1 MNRIILLGALLTL
14 ALPGLGCDQ
23 CGCGALLGIQPYDRA
38 HSFGL
43 QYRMRY
49 LDGDV
54 PGPTTMLMTKH
65 GGHTATTTDAP
76 ASHYREV
83 YTAIDV
89 RGQYWLGQR
98 WSLFGVVP
106 LVNNYAAVDG
116 VRQADLYAVGDPQV
130 MVRWIAANTRF
141 LVLDSTRTRHRL
153 TLGGGVKLPLG
164 RHDMEQYGQELPHDL
179 QPGTGTWDALASAE
193 YLVRGARWG
202 GSVTVFGRVNGP
214 MSSGYRMGHS
224 ASTLLEAFRFVDI
237 GALRLL
243 PSAGAYMEY
252 AGTDRLDGTAV
263 TGTGDQVLFS
273 HAGARFW
280 WRSLGLSLAWQ
291 HALASNSGELMVPN
305 RERIVAG
312 ITYNLNNNN
321 NN

>member
-1 MNRIILLGALLTL
+1 MNRIILLGTLLML

-54 PGPTTMLMTKH
+54 PAPTTMLMTKH
-65 GGHTATTTDAP
+65 GGHTATTSNAP
-76 ASHYREV
+76 ANHYREV

-98 WSLFGVVP
+98 LSLFAVVP

-141 LVLDSTRTRHRL
+141 LVLDSNRVRHRL

-164 RHDMEQYGQELPHDL
+164 RHDLVQYGEELPHDL
-179 QPGTGTWDALASAE
+179 QPGTGTWDALVSAE

-202 GSVTVFGRVNGP
+202 GSLSLFGRLNGT
-214 MSSGYRMGHS
+214 MDGGYRMGHS
-224 ASTLLEAFRFVDI
+224 ASALAEVFRFVDVRDFRI
-237 GALRLL
+237 LPTLGTYLEFAEQDHWEGA
-243 PSAGAYMEY
+243 PVE
-252 AGTDRLDGTAV
+252 
-263 TGTGDQVLFS
+263 GTGDQVLFS
-273 HAGARFW
+273 HAGIRVW
-280 WRSLGLSLAWQ
+280 KRNLGFSFAWQ

-312 ITYNLNNNN
+312 ITYNFNNNTN
-321 NN
+321 N

>member
-1 MNRIILLGALLTL
+1 MNRIILLGALLML

-54 PGPTTMLMTKH
+54 PNPATVLLTKH
-65 GGHTATTTDAP
+65 GGHGNTTSNAP
-76 ASHYREV
+76 ANHYREV
-83 YTAIDV
+83 FTAIDV

-98 WSLFGVVP
+98 WSLFASVP

-130 MVRWIAANTRF
+130 MARWIAVNTRY
-141 LVLDSTRTRHRL
+141 LVLDTNRVRHRL
-153 TLGGGVKLPLG
+153 TLGGGAKLPLG
-164 RHDMEQYGQELPHDL
+164 RNDLVQYGETLPHDL
-179 QPGTGTWDALASAE
+179 QPGTGTWDALLSAE
-193 YLVRGARWG
+193 YLVRGAHWG
-202 GSVTVFGRVNGP
+202 GSITLFGRVNGT
-214 MSSGYRMGHS
+214 MADGYRMGHS
-224 ASTLLEAFRFVDI
+224 GSALAEVFRFVDI
-237 GALRLL
+237 GAMRLL
-243 PSAGAYMEY
+243 PTAGAYLEK
-252 AGTDRLDGTAV
+252 AGLDRSDDQPV

-273 HAGARFW
+273 HAGARLW

-305 RERIVAG
+305 RDRFVAG
-312 ITYNLNNNN
+312 ITYNINNN
-321 NN
+321 